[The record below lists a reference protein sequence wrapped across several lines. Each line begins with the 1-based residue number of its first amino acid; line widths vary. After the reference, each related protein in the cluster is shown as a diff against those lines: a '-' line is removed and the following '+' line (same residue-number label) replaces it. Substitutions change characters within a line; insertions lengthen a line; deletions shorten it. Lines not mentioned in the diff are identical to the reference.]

1 MKQQERIMSGF
12 GKYGFIGGGNM
23 GGALIKG
30 LIQSGLAVPSDIY
43 VFEPDQQT
51 AQELADQYRVNLISN
66 NQDLLKQAGVIVLAV
81 KPQVM
86 DQVLGEIGQ
95 GLTEKHLL
103 ISVAAGVSLG
113 HIQSVLSASVP
124 LIRAM
129 PNTPA
134 LVLGGASVLSPG
146 AFATRDHMAKA
157 LAVFGAVGL
166 AVEMDEKYL
175 DVVTGLSGSGPAY
188 VFVLLEALADGAV
201 RMGLPR
207 REAQLLSA
215 QTVMGAAKLA
225 LESDLHTGQLKD
237 MVTSPG
243 GTTIAGLQALENG
256 GFRGVV
262 MEAVAAATKR
272 ARELGGK

>member
-1 MKQQERIMSGF
+1 MSGLD
-12 GKYGFIGGGNM
+12 KYGFIGGGNM

-30 LIQSGLAVPSDIY
+30 LIQSGLAVPTDIHVY
-43 VFEPDQQT
+43 EPDQKT
-51 AQELADQYRVNLISN
+51 ARELAERYGVTLISGSRG
-66 NQDLLKQAGVIVLAV
+66 LLKEAGLIVLAV

-86 DQVLGEIGQ
+86 DQVLAEIGQ

-103 ISVAAGVSLG
+103 ISVAAGVPLG
-113 HIQSVLSASVP
+113 QIQAALPAPVP

-134 LVLGGASVLSPG
+134 LVLSGASCLAPG
-146 AFATRDHMAKA
+146 AFATRDHMDKA

-166 AVEMDEKYL
+166 ALEMEEKYM
-175 DVVTGLSGSGPAY
+175 DVITGLSGSGPAY

-225 LESDLHTGQLKD
+225 LESGQHTGQLKD

-262 MEAVAAATKR
+262 MEAVAAATLR